1 MTPVQ
6 ETSPSIT
13 KLDMAASNTDQHP
26 WDAGTI
32 LSFWFEATRPNQWF
46 RQNNQFDQGI
56 RQRFGNLCDQAQQG
70 HLETWA
76 QHPEGSLALVLLLDQ
91 FSRHVWRGSA
101 RAFAGDT
108 RAVALSLD
116 AVRRGWID
124 QEPRRVRRQFWLMP
138 FLHSEALTVQ
148 SEGVELMGRYADS
161 ATTAVAHRHRDLIR
175 RFGRFPH
182 RNAVLQRTNT
192 PDEELYLKAHQRRS
206 DRP

>member
-1 MTPVQ
+1 
-6 ETSPSIT
+6 
-13 KLDMAASNTDQHP
+13 MAATTTDQP
-26 WDAGTI
+26 PLDAGTI

-46 RQNNQFDQGI
+46 RQNSQFDQCI
-56 RQRFGNLCDQAQQG
+56 RQRFGSLCDQAQQG
-70 HLETWA
+70 RLETWA

-101 RAFAGDT
+101 RAYAGDN
-108 RAVALSLD
+108 RALALSLD
-116 AVRRGWID
+116 AVRREWID

-138 FLHSEALTVQ
+138 FLHSEALTLQ

-161 ATTAVAHRHRDLIR
+161 ATTAVAQRHRDLIK

-192 PDEELYLKAHQRRS
+192 LEEERYLKAHQRTA
-206 DRP
+206 DHP